1 MLRYGHSTYSFR
13 STLVDTLM
21 IYHIGIDWGAHR
33 EENVRSLDLCS
44 TLWTLVHGHKNQ
56 KTQSKIFNWS
66 MWKGWTS
73 CFRWGSGCL
82 VITWSHSS
90 LAGQWKRLASW
101 GLLVISH
108 STVNSPGSDG
118 RRNVPIPPPLS
129 KLRSLEPRSK
139 STSWLRMLCQT
150 EPINSN
156 LNSLESMT
164 LWVSSTWAI
173 RHASDERKCGSY
185 NSGIMQRHLP
195 GSILIVRDRLWQKT
209 SVKCGLHSEICDKIM
224 KSENSAQIPRWKL
237 FFSKRTR

>member
-1 MLRYGHSTYSFR
+1 
-13 STLVDTLM
+13 
-21 IYHIGIDWGAHR
+21 
-33 EENVRSLDLCS
+33 
-44 TLWTLVHGHKNQ
+44 
-56 KTQSKIFNWS
+56 

-73 CFRWGSGCL
+73 CFRWGSGRL

-108 STVNSPGSDG
+108 STVKFTGALTEEG
-118 RRNVPIPPPLS
+118 MCRFPPPLS

-139 STSWLRMLCQT
+139 LTSWLRMLCQT

-185 NSGIMQRHLP
+185 NSGIMQRHMP
-195 GSILIVRDRLWQKT
+195 GSIFIVHDRYDKRHLSNVDFTLKSVIKVWNLKT
-209 SVKCGLHSEICDKIM
+209 VR
-224 KSENSAQIPRWKL
+224 KSPRWKL

>member
-44 TLWTLVHGHKNQ
+44 TLWTLVHWHKNQ

-108 STVNSPGSDG
+108 STVNSPGLWRKKECADS
-118 RRNVPIPPPLS
+118 PPHFQNCAHLS
-129 KLRSLEPRSK
+129 LDQNRLPDCACSAKQNRS
-139 STSWLRMLCQT
+139 TQIWT
-150 EPINSN
+150 H
-156 LNSLESMT
+156 
-164 LWVSSTWAI
+164 SSPWHFGFHQHEQFDM
-173 RHASDERKCGSY
+173 RLMRGSV
-185 NSGIMQRHLP
+185 GHI
-195 GSILIVRDRLWQKT
+195 IL
-209 SVKCGLHSEICDKIM
+209 G
-224 KSENSAQIPRWKL
+224 
-237 FFSKRTR
+237 